1 MRSRNEMNKSHS
13 VSFLRTA
20 HCHEREL
27 CGAKKIIIITQEK
40 TYRMYNKC
48 QIHRTA
54 CDGSIDPRGFSPTAA
69 HLGEI
74 SANFSAGSEIKIVAQ
89 RLLHETERKMVRRF
103 SLSSRRH
110 LHYYFLDK

>member
-1 MRSRNEMNKSHS
+1 MSASSAEQKKLSLSRRKKHTGCIISVKS
-13 VSFLRTA
+13 TA
-20 HCHEREL
+20 LPAR
-27 CGAKKIIIITQEK
+27 
-40 TYRMYNKC
+40 
-48 QIHRTA
+48 
-54 CDGSIDPRGFSPTAA
+54 DGSIDPRGFSPTAA